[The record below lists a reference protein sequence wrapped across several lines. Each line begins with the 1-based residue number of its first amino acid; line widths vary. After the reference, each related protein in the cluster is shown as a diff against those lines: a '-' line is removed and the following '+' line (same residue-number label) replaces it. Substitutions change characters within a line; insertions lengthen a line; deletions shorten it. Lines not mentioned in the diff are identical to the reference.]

1 MNRLPLVFAIGLL
14 LASAGVLGWLGFS
27 SFSISKVVLLLLM
40 ALAIAMIWQQFSRQQ
55 RQATL
60 VLKALANQDVSFRL
74 RQQPQLQSLLTEV
87 QRQLALSRQQAEA
100 RAEYLAALLVQLEV
114 AVLEFDQTNT
124 LLQANPAAE
133 RLLGKTLLQLAGQGL
148 TADSPAPLSV
158 LWQKLQSERPL
169 QQGELLWVQQGVQD
183 RLAFSLVQSH
193 ILGQPR
199 KLLTLQSI
207 QQQLLQQEVQ
217 AYQQL
222 TRVLTHEIANSITP
236 MVSLA
241 QSSLALLP
249 APEQLMDMET
259 HADLTL
265 ANETIAQR
273 GAHLSQFIQS
283 FKQLSSPIQ
292 AKLEPI
298 ALPELIQRVGQLLK
312 ADLAA
317 VQLSFKFPEQSPT
330 LWLDAALTEQ
340 VLINLLKNALEAT
353 QQSSQ
358 QPSGSDPD
366 LTPKVAKIG
375 CHLHFQQRW
384 VLDIT
389 DNGPGVAD
397 SAVAKLFI
405 PFYTTKRSGSG
416 IGLSLARMLMQA
428 QGGELIYISQTEGA
442 CFRVLF

>member
-1 MNRLPLVFAIGLL
+1 MNRLPLLLAIGLL
-14 LASAGVLGWLGFS
+14 CGSAATLGWLGLAGFTFS
-27 SFSISKVVLLLLM
+27 KLLLVLVLLL
-40 ALAIAMIWQQFSRQQ
+40 AICIIWQQFSRQQ
-55 RQATL
+55 RQTTL

-74 RQQPQLQSLLTEV
+74 HQQPQVQSLLTQV
-87 QRQLALSRQQAEA
+87 QQQLTLSRQQAEA

-114 AVLEFDQTNT
+114 AVLEFDQNNT
-124 LLQANPAAE
+124 LLQANPAAQ
-133 RLLGKTLLQLAGQGL
+133 RLLGKSLLQLAGQGV

-169 QQGELLWVQQGVQD
+169 QQGELLWLQQGMQD
-183 RLAFSLVQSH
+183 RLAYSLVQSH

-241 QSSLALLP
+241 HSSLALLP
-249 APEQLMDMET
+249 APEQLMDTET

-265 ANETIAQR
+265 ATETIAQR

-292 AKLEPI
+292 AKLEPV
-298 ALPELIQRVGQLLK
+298 ALTELLQRVVQLLK

-317 VQLSFKFPEQSPT
+317 VPLSLTFPVQPPT

-340 VLINLLKNALEAT
+340 VLINLLKNALEAA
-353 QQSSQ
+353 QHE
-358 QPSGSDPD
+358 PSVSC
-366 LTPKVAKIG
+366 T
-375 CHLHFQQRW
+375 LHFQQRW
-384 VLDIT
+384 VLDIQ

-397 SAVAKLFI
+397 SAVEKLFI

-428 QGGELIYISQTEGA
+428 QGGELIYIRQTAGA